1 MRVAV
6 YFSFITRIASTVVTE
21 PVSPAS
27 FRDDLVRL
35 RLFPT
40 AARHRT
46 RTRIAPTVTRRTR
59 VDVARWKGES
69 QLVTEK
75 GSYRYRFS
83 RLLMP
88 IRTAAVADAWR
99 PRVAIPPQ
107 LII

>member
-59 VDVARWKGES
+59 VDVALGMES
-69 QLVTEK
+69 QLATLATVKNDT
-75 GSYRYRFS
+75 RYRF
-83 RLLMP
+83 
-88 IRTAAVADAWR
+88 
-99 PRVAIPPQ
+99 
-107 LII
+107 